1 VPAKPPRHRK
11 SPKLRKAEAIPLSA
25 LESSSIRAA
34 GYDASTQ
41 TLRLRYA
48 GGRTYDYLNVPLDVF
63 DDFLA
68 ASSKGQFVNW
78 NIKPNYAY
86 RQIA

>member
-1 VPAKPPRHRK
+1 MA
-11 SPKLRKAEAIPLSA
+11 A
-25 LESSSIRAA
+25 LDSSSIRAA
-34 GYDASTQ
+34 GYDSATR

-48 GGRTYDYLNVPLDVF
+48 GGRTYDYLGVPPDVF

-78 NIKPNYAY
+78 NVKPHYSF
-86 RQIA
+86 RQIG